1 MLASAMPTISWFL
14 GISIR
19 MFLKDHPPPHF
30 HAYYESS
37 VAQVDIR
44 TGEIMAGRL
53 PRRAARFVEQ
63 WRQLYTAELMETW
76 ARAERGES
84 GSLGRIPGL
93 GEK

>member
-1 MLASAMPTISWFL
+1 MPTISWFL

-37 VAQVDIR
+37 AAQIDIR

-53 PRRAARFVEQ
+53 PPRAARFVEQ
-63 WRQLYTAELMETW
+63 WRQMYTAELMETW

-84 GSLGRIPGL
+84 SSLGRIPGL
-93 GEK
+93 DES